1 MKVLAETRAAHE
13 EAVAHAD
20 HEHGVLRRQ
29 LQTAE
34 ATRDDLHGKLDTQ
47 ARHSQDLESHLSSMQ
62 AKLTRAEADAHAA
75 HVAWEH
81 REGIM
86 PGFTKRYGLK
96 RLVYAEPHDDIVDAI
111 RREKRLKHWPR
122 GWKVRLIHEANPN
135 WDDLYEVLV

>member
-1 MKVLAETRAAHE
+1 MAGAWVYIMTNERDGILYVGVT
-13 EAVAHAD
+13 AD
-20 HEHGVLRRQ
+20 LPRR
-29 LQTAE
+29 
-34 ATRDDLHGKLDTQ
+34 
-47 ARHSQDLESHLSSMQ
+47 
-62 AKLTRAEADAHAA
+62 
-75 HVAWEH
+75 AWEH